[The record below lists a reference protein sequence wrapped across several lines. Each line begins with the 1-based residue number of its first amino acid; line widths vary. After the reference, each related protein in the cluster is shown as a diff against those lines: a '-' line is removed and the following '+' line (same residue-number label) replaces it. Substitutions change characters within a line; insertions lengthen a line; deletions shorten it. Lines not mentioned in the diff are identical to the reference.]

1 MSNTELEVGS
11 PVPDFKLPSNT
22 GREIALSDYRGQKI
36 VLFFVREYIW
46 MQCRTHV
53 AQLGRMNDEFVKA
66 GAQIL
71 IVLGDTL
78 ERAHKYA
85 ETLKT
90 PFPILAD
97 PERAVYHRFEL
108 VKNFIGIQRTA
119 SVIVDQNGV
128 IRYLKRST
136 NPMIWLQE
144 SKELLQAVQ
153 F

>member
-1 MSNTELEVGS
+1 
-11 PVPDFKLPSNT
+11 
-22 GREIALSDYRGQKI
+22 
-36 VLFFVREYIW
+36 

-53 AQLGRMNDEFVKA
+53 AQLGRLNNEFVKA

-71 IVLGDTL
+71 ILLGDTL
-78 ERAHKYA
+78 DRSRRYA

-90 PFPILAD
+90 PFPVLAD
-97 PERAVYHRFEL
+97 PDRAVYRLFQLE
-108 VKNFIGIQRTA
+108 KNFIGIQRTA
-119 SVIVDQNGV
+119 SVIVDQSGM
-128 IRYLKRST
+128 IRYIKRSL